1 MIVRQE
7 GLPDLRHSHGLRI
20 NSNMDLDL
28 EDKAT
33 TPQLDLR
40 LHLLEAWLLFP
51 LPVRLLNR
59 PSTLTK
65 LDHPLNRD
73 ILNKP
78 CNSNSSSSNNLTNKI
93 RLQVNRTTTMLQD

>member
-1 MIVRQE
+1 MIVRQK

-40 LHLLEAWLLFP
+40 LRLLEAWPLFP

-59 PSTLTK
+59 PNTLTK

-78 CNSNSSSSNNLTNKI
+78 CNSNNSSSNTLTNKI